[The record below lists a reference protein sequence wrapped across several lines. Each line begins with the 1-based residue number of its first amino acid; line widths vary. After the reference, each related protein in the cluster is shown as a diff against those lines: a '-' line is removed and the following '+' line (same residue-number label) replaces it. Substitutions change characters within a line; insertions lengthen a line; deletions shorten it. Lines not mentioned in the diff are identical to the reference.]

1 MYRRC
6 QPQLTA
12 VDAQRFV
19 EFRGR
24 QRPVRGR
31 HRAQH
36 LGVELDFIKRNA
48 VVDTKIQLPGN
59 RAHLRR

>member
-1 MYRRC
+1 MAALNYWA
-6 QPQLTA
+6 LVT
-12 VDAQRFV
+12 VDAQRLV

-24 QRPVRGR
+24 QGPVRGR

-36 LGVELDFIKRNA
+36 LGVELYLIKGDA